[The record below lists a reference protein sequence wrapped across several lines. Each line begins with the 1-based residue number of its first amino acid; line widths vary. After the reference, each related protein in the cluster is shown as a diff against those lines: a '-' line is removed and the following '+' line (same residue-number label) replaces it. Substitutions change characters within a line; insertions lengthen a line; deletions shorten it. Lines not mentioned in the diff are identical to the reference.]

1 MGLFSKKQ
9 KKSSVPQKTGK
20 EISVIATTRAKSG
33 HEDVVREGFASL
45 IEPSRKE
52 PGCLRYDVLED
63 VHYTGR
69 FYTYEEWASEEALH
83 THLHVN
89 KASLDKVKA
98 MLAEDLRISVL
109 KPLES

>member
-1 MGLFSKKQ
+1 MSLFGTSHDSDTSTK
-9 KKSSVPQKTGK
+9 
-20 EISVIATTRAKSG
+20 ISVIATTRAKSG
-33 HEDVVREGFASL
+33 QEDAVRKGFASL

-63 VHYTGR
+63 AHYTGR
-69 FYTYEEWASEEALH
+69 FFTYEEWTSEDALH

-89 KASLDKVKA
+89 KTSLDKVKA

-109 KPLES
+109 KPVE

>member
-1 MGLFSKKQ
+1 MGLFSKE
-9 KKSSVPQKTGK
+9 KSTK
-20 EISVIATTRAKSG
+20 ISVIATTRAKSG
-33 HEDVVREGFASL
+33 YEEKVRDGFAFL
-45 IEPSRKE
+45 VGPSRKE

-69 FYTYEEWASEEALH
+69 FFTYEEWESEEALH

-98 MLAEDLRISVL
+98 LLAEDLRISVL
-109 KPLES
+109 QPVE

>member
-1 MGLFSKKQ
+1 MGLFSKE
-9 KKSSVPQKTGK
+9 KSTK
-20 EISVIATTRAKSG
+20 ISVIATTRAKSG
-33 HEDVVREGFASL
+33 YEEKVRDGFASL
-45 IEPSRKE
+45 VGPSRKE

-69 FYTYEEWASEEALH
+69 FFTYEEWESEEALH

-98 MLAEDLRISVL
+98 LLAEDLRISVL
-109 KPLES
+109 QPVE

>member
-1 MGLFSKKQ
+1 MGLFS
-9 KKSSVPQKTGK
+9 GK
-20 EISVIATTRAKSG
+20 EESSKISVIATTRAKSG
-33 HEDVVREGFASL
+33 FEDKVRDGFASL
-45 IEPSRKE
+45 LGPSRKE

-63 VHYTGR
+63 AHYTGR
-69 FYTYEEWASEEALH
+69 FFTYEEWESEEALH

-109 KPLES
+109 KPVE